1 MTTIHKEIYG
11 QGKPI
16 VLIHGWAMHTGVW
29 RLFAQQLAM
38 QYRVICLDLPGHGL
52 SENIEPYT
60 LEQIAKILINEIP
73 DPKFSVLGWSL
84 GASIGIGLA
93 KQFPDRIES
102 LILLAGN
109 PQFVKREGWLG
120 MEPDLLAAFTNHLQS
135 NYHAAVFRFL
145 VLQVKGLAD
154 NKLFLKQ
161 LKKSVQEREL
171 PSKRVLQNALKLLQS
186 EDLRHDLASLHC
198 SINIILGDIDAL
210 IPVEVGLE
218 IQQLHLACK
227 INIIHQAGHVP
238 FLSHQSQVVEIINNI
253 L

>member
-38 QYRVICLDLPGHGL
+38 RYRVICLDLPGHGL

-60 LEQIAKILINEIP
+60 LEQITKTLINEIP

-93 KQFPDRIES
+93 KQFPDRIDS
-102 LILLAGN
+102 LILLTGN
-109 PQFVKREGWLG
+109 PQFVKCEGWSG
-120 MEPDLLAAFTNHLQS
+120 VEPYLLAAFANHLQS
-135 NYHAAVFRFL
+135 NYHATVFRFL
-145 VLQVKGLAD
+145 ALQVNGLAD

-161 LKKSVQEREL
+161 LKKSLQECEL
-171 PSKRVLQNALKLLQS
+171 PSKHVLQNALKLLQF

-218 IQQLHLACK
+218 IQQLQPVCK

-238 FLSHQSQVVEIINNI
+238 FLSHQSQVIEIINNI

>member
-29 RLFAQQLAM
+29 RLFAQHLAM

-84 GASIGIGLA
+84 GASIGIVLA
-93 KQFPDRIES
+93 KQFPDRINS

-109 PQFVKREGWLG
+109 PQFVKREGWSG
-120 MEPDLLAAFTNHLQS
+120 MEPDLLAAFANHLQS
-135 NYHAAVFRFL
+135 NYHATVFRFL
-145 VLQVKGLAD
+145 ALQVKGLAD
-154 NKLFLKQ
+154 SKLFLKQ

-171 PSKRVLQNALKLLQS
+171 PSKDVLQNALKILQA
-186 EDLRHDLASLHC
+186 EDLRCDLASLQC
-198 SINIILGDIDAL
+198 PINIILGEIDAL
-210 IPVEVGLE
+210 IPVEVG
-218 IQQLHLACK
+218 ITIKQLQSACK
-227 INIIHQAGHVP
+227 INIISQAGHIS
-238 FLSHQSQVVEIINNI
+238 FLTHQSQVVEIINNI